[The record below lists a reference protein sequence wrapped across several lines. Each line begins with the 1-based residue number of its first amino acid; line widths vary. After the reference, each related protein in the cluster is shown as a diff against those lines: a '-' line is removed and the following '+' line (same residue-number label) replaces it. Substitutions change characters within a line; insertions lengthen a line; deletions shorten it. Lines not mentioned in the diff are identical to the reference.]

1 MKKVLVAGAT
11 GYLGK
16 YVVREF
22 KQQGFWVRALVRDKK
37 KLGEPGPFGEP
48 AVLDC
53 ADEIFVGEATKL
65 DTLGR
70 VCDGVNVVF
79 SSLGLTHQKDGLTF
93 QDVDYQGNK
102 NILDQA
108 VRVGVQK
115 FIYVSVFNA
124 RLMEHLAI
132 VRAHED
138 FVTALGDSGIPHT
151 IIRPTGYFSDISEY
165 FKMAEFGRVYLI
177 GNGDNRLNPIHGADL
192 AKVCVDAVVGLK
204 DEIPVGGPSAYSQR
218 KIGELAFSALGKP
231 PKVSTIPLGLAKTA
245 VNLTRLFNKHTA
257 ELFEFF
263 VTGAEH
269 DMVAPPYGIHGLA
282 AYFRELS
289 VQSSRKG

>member
-22 KQQGFWVRALVRDKK
+22 KQQGFWVRALVRNKK
-37 KLGEPGPFGEP
+37 KLKEQGPFGEP
-48 AVLDC
+48 AVMDYP
-53 ADEIFVGEATKL
+53 DEIFVGEVTKP

-70 VCDGVNVVF
+70 VCDGIDVVF
-79 SSLGLTHQKDGLTF
+79 SSLGLTRQKDGLTF
-93 QDVDYQGNK
+93 QEIDFQGNK
-102 NILDQA
+102 NILEQA
-108 VRVGVQK
+108 TSAGVQK

-124 RLMEHLAI
+124 RSMEQLAI
-132 VRAHED
+132 VKAHED
-138 FVTALGDSGIPHT
+138 FVKALGDSGIPYT

-165 FKMAEFGRVYLI
+165 FKMAQSGRVYLI

-192 AKVCVDAVVGLK
+192 AKVCVEAVDGLQN
-204 DEIPVGGPSAYSQR
+204 EIPIGGPSSFSQR
-218 KIGELAFSALGKP
+218 EIGELAFSILEKP
-231 PKVSTIPLGLAKTA
+231 PKISTIPLGLAKTA
-245 VNLTRLFNKHTA
+245 VNLTRLFSKHTA

-263 VTGAEH
+263 VAGAEQ
-269 DMVAPPYGIHGLA
+269 DMVAPPYGNHELA

-289 VQSSRKG
+289 MQCSRKE

>member
-1 MKKVLVAGAT
+1 MKKILVAGAT

-16 YVVREF
+16 YAVREF
-22 KQQGFWVRALVRDKK
+22 KQQGFQVRALVREKR
-37 KLGEPGPFGEP
+37 KLGELGPFGEP

-53 ADEIFVGEATKL
+53 PDEVFVGEATKP

-70 VCDGVNVVF
+70 VCDGIDVVF
-79 SSLGLTHQKDGLTF
+79 SSLGLTRQKDGLTF
-93 QDVDYQGNK
+93 QEVDFQGNK

-108 VRVGVQK
+108 VRAGVQK

-124 RLMEHLAI
+124 RSMEHLAI
-132 VRAHED
+132 VKAHED
-138 FVTALGDSGIPHT
+138 FVRALRDSGIPHT

-165 FKMAEFGRVYLI
+165 FKMAASGRVYLI

-192 AKVCVDAVVGLK
+192 AKICVEAVEGLK

-218 KIGELAFSALGKP
+218 KIGELAFSILGKP
-231 PKVSTIPLGLAKTA
+231 PKISTIPLGLAKTA
-245 VNLTRLFNKHTA
+245 VNLTRLFSKHTA

-263 VTGAEH
+263 VAGAEQ
-269 DMVAPPYGIHGLA
+269 DMVAPPYGNHELA

-289 VQSSRKG
+289 MQCSRKE

>member
-37 KLGEPGPFGEP
+37 KLNEQGPFGEP
-48 AVLDC
+48 AVVDC
-53 ADEIFVGEATKL
+53 PDEIFVGEVTKP
-65 DTLGR
+65 DTLGM
-70 VCDGVNVVF
+70 VCDGIDVVF
-79 SSLGLTHQKDGLTF
+79 SSLGLTRQKDGLTF
-93 QDVDYQGNK
+93 QEIDFQGNK

-108 VRVGVQK
+108 IRAGVQK

-124 RLMEHLAI
+124 DSMEHLAI
-132 VRAHED
+132 VKAHED
-138 FVTALGDSGIPHT
+138 FVKALGDSGIPYT

-165 FKMAEFGRVYLI
+165 FKMAASGRVYLI

-192 AKVCVDAVVGLK
+192 AKVCVEAVDSLK
-204 DEIPVGGPSAYSQR
+204 NEIPVGGPSAFSQR
-218 KIGELAFSALGKP
+218 KIGELAFSILGKP
-231 PKVSTIPLGLAKTA
+231 PKISTIPLGLAKTA
-245 VNLTRLFNKHTA
+245 VNLMRLFSKHTA

-263 VTGAEH
+263 VAGAEQ
-269 DMVAPPYGIHGLA
+269 DMVAPPCGTRELA
-282 AYFRELS
+282 TYFRELS
-289 VQSSRKG
+289 MQSPRKG